1 MFKNTNEGIR
11 ATSSEIFWVSDLKV
25 FNVDVDTVLVQVRSF
40 ECWI

>member
-25 FNVDVDTVLVQVRSF
+25 FNADCDNVYVQVGSF
-40 ECWI
+40 GFLI